1 MIRRCLDTTAYSRLM
16 RGHEGVQQCLELADQ
31 ILVPVT
37 VLGELYAGF
46 QGGKRA
52 DENRAILADFC
63 AQPGIVVVDT
73 TESVSQRYAA
83 IVTALKRAGTPIPT
97 NDIWIAAAALE
108 NGGRIIAYDSHFDV
122 VPGLLVEA
130 P

>member
-1 MIRRCLDTTAYSRLM
+1 
-16 RGHEGVQQCLELADQ
+16 
-31 ILVPVT
+31 
-37 VLGELYAGF
+37 
-46 QGGKRA
+46 
-52 DENRAILADFC
+52 
-63 AQPGIVVVDT
+63 VVDT
-73 TESVSQRYAA
+73 TESVSHRYAA
-83 IVTALKRAGTPIPT
+83 IVIALKRAGTPIPT